1 MANTLLSSFYYHHR
15 LFITIIL
22 LSSILFISKTES
34 VTSLCTNI
42 KSCNDCL
49 SLKGIGCRW
58 IQAWSNYNGTTLSPI
73 NEKCDFL
80 SAFGPLD
87 TDPTKVYK
95 VYENACPCQL
105 YQYGFET
112 DPMLTPEYNFTE
124 NGAPL
129 SGFSAYAYEGDRS
142 FLLSDPN
149 YISDTKLTLTV
160 FLDPIVIGS
169 TSIQL
174 NFQSLLYMEYG
185 NSIIC
190 FDGAFIMI
198 EEDTYS
204 NDTFY
209 EIDYTEYVVSI
220 PYTQT
225 ISENFFNP
233 YAGHVAWCRSSSTT
247 IFDKVFIDLT
257 QFAGKTIK
265 ISWVTGSDNGF
276 SSVGWYIDDI
286 HIVYDCV
293 IKNSCSFYNNDCE
306 TCLSTTADDISCVWY
321 KSWNVKSPITES
333 CVSSVSAVQPTNM
346 TAPVVL
352 YKTNT
357 TYPELSCPCV
367 TFSETFENGI
377 NTTYSILQISEPFSG
392 ISSGY
397 ASETNSLHL
406 GEVPYPSAENFTLLN
421 LEISGPSSSSVI
433 ELCFDSIMRLE
444 QSSNGC
450 FDAAFITI
458 QYNETSYYEDVES
471 LLSKPYL
478 GPISMLYDNPYAGKR
493 GWCDEELTLFKTPL
507 ERICIDLSM
516 FNGHQLNITWTTASD
531 SSVSRDGWY
540 IDNIELNNNCKRSN
554 TDNKKKHH
562 KKKHHDDDDDD
573 GTGLIIGL
581 IIGGIVLI
589 GIIVFIIYM
598 TNRRSNRIHRQ
609 QRTRYQYQQY
619 NY

>member
-1 MANTLLSSFYYHHR
+1 MVKQLSSSSSFYCC
-15 LFITIIL
+15 LTIIL
-22 LSSILFISKTES
+22 LLSSVFICKTES
-34 VTSLCTNI
+34 VSSLCSNI
-42 KSCNDCL
+42 KTCDDCL
-49 SLKGIGCRW
+49 TMKGIGCRW
-58 IQAWSNYNGTTLSPI
+58 IQAWSNYNGTMLSPI
-73 NEKCDFL
+73 NEKCEFL
-80 SAFGPLD
+80 STFGPLD

-112 DPMLTPEYNFTE
+112 DPTLAPEYTFIE
-124 NGAPL
+124 NNAPL

-142 FLLSDPN
+142 FLLSDPGVV
-149 YISDTKLTLTV
+149 SDTKLTLTV
-160 FLDPIVIGS
+160 FLDPIVIGPSS
-169 TSIQL
+169 TSIRL

-185 NSIIC
+185 SSIIC
-190 FDGAFIMI
+190 FDGAFILI

-204 NDTFY
+204 NGTFY
-209 EIDYTEYVVSI
+209 EVDYTEYVVSV

-247 IFDKVFIDLT
+247 QYDNVYIDLT
-257 QFAGKTIK
+257 QFSGKTIK
-265 ISWVTGSDNGF
+265 ISWVTGSDNGIAAL
-276 SSVGWYIDDI
+276 GWYIDDI
-286 HIVYDCV
+286 HIIYDCV

-306 TCLSTTADDISCVWY
+306 TCLSPSDDINCVWY
-321 KSWNVKSPITES
+321 KSWNVTSPITES
-333 CVSSVSAVQPTNM
+333 CVVSSSSSVVQHANM

-392 ISSGY
+392 ISTGY

-406 GEVPYPSAENFTLLN
+406 GEVPYPSAENFTLIN
-421 LEISGPSSSSVI
+421 LDISGPSPNSII

-444 QSSNGC
+444 QALNGC
-450 FDAAFITI
+450 YDAAFITI
-458 QYNETSYYEDVES
+458 QYNETYFYEDVES

-478 GPISMLYDNPYAGKR
+478 GPISMLYQNPFAGKR
-493 GWCDEELTLFKTPL
+493 GWCDEGLTIFKTPL
-507 ERICIDLSM
+507 ERICIDLSQ

-531 SSVSRDGWY
+531 SSLARDGWY
-540 IDNIELNNNCKRSN
+540 IDNIELNNNCKRLN
-554 TDNKKKHH
+554 TDKKKHH
-562 KKKHHDDDDDD
+562 KKKKHHDDDDE
-573 GTGLIIGL
+573 TGLIIGL

-589 GIIVFIIYM
+589 GIIVFIVYM

-609 QRTRYQYQQY
+609 RMRYHNIQY